1 MNTGHASHCG
11 RRSVL
16 FAAGINVLAIGTAL
30 FACCG
35 LGVSALVAVPEVLSL
50 LLPVTLGQMTTVF
63 FIILVIIE
71 LCLLRS
77 FRWRVIAQ
85 MGVALVFGW
94 IVDFYGLTIGFDRL
108 PVKLLW
114 QQLLVTILAV
124 IFTSLGVF
132 MMVRADLVLNP
143 PDGAVHVIAQKVG
156 MAFGTTK
163 FLFDLLMIVVAIAL
177 SLLFLRHIAAIGLGT
192 ALAVLL
198 VGELISVWEK
208 LFGPR
213 RPASEAS

>member
-1 MNTGHASHCG
+1 MNTGHASHWG

-16 FAAGINVLAIGTAL
+16 FAVGINVLAIGTAL

-94 IVDFYGLTIGFDRL
+94 IVDFYGLTIG
-108 PVKLLW
+108 
-114 QQLLVTILAV
+114 
-124 IFTSLGVF
+124 
-132 MMVRADLVLNP
+132 
-143 PDGAVHVIAQKVG
+143 
-156 MAFGTTK
+156 
-163 FLFDLLMIVVAIAL
+163 
-177 SLLFLRHIAAIGLGT
+177 LGT